1 MEKEMQTEPS
11 YIYEVF
17 VQRDHLDPMMHVG
30 SLLAP
35 TDELALQLARENFTR
50 REQIIQIW
58 VVQRTHVHSS
68 AEADFHA
75 REMDRSYREV
85 SGYTE
90 NGRLWRMF
98 KEKEITLEEIVRYVE
113 QKKQSKDDLRR
124 EGNHES

>member
-1 MEKEMQTEPS
+1 MEKQTEPS
-11 YIYEVF
+11 SVYEVF
-17 VQRDHLDPMMHVG
+17 VQRDHLDPMIHVG

-35 TDELALQLARENFTR
+35 TSELALQLARENFTR
-50 REQIIQIW
+50 REQVLQIW
-58 VVQRTHVHSS
+58 VVPRIHIQS
-68 AEADFHA
+68 AEEADFHA

-113 QKKQSKDDLRR
+113 QKKQSKNDLHR
-124 EGNHES
+124 EEGHES